1 MLVHIGW
8 GTQIGSFWSQ
18 VGCDVGKSRETAT
31 SRRSRPGMS
40 IISISVIASPR
51 YVKPSAPMTRPSKTM
66 ASPGVP
72 STSAGRTKRA
82 WREYLSA

>member
-1 MLVHIGW
+1 
-8 GTQIGSFWSQ
+8 
-18 VGCDVGKSRETAT
+18 
-31 SRRSRPGMS
+31 MS
-40 IISISVIASPR
+40 IISISMMAWSR
-51 YVKPSAPMTRPSKTM
+51 NVKPSAPMTRPGKTM